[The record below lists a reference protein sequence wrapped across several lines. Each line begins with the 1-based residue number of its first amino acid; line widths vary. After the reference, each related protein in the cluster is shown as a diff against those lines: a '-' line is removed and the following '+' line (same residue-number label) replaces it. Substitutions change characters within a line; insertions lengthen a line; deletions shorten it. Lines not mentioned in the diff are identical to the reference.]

1 MESDHPG
8 VEFFN
13 MPAVQTLL
21 STQGSAAA
29 AAAAADGGAAQQ
41 QQEQQLPGM
50 GDGTLVELVRTTR
63 NMGRQGAVV
72 LGRLLARVDSKSP

>member
-13 MPAVQTLL
+13 MPALQALL
-21 STQGSAAA
+21 NTHVAAA
-29 AAAAADGGAAQQ
+29 EAAAADDDGSSQQ
-41 QQEQQLPGM
+41 QQQPGM
-50 GDGTLVELVRTTR
+50 GGDTVVELVRTTR

-72 LGRLLARVDSKSP
+72 LGRLLARVDCRGP

>member
-21 STQGSAAA
+21 STQGS
-29 AAAAADGGAAQQ
+29 AAAADGGAAQQ

-72 LGRLLARVDSKSP
+72 LGRLLARVDYKSP